1 MVRIHPCPPKYI
13 AYAMYFFLLKRWIRK
28 GSCRALSRSGAD
40 QSEGKNSPVDYFSDA
55 ARRNPSLPTK
65 IHSVSYVFFLLKRW
79 IRKGSCRALSR
90 SGADQ
95 SEGKNS
101 PVDYFSDAA
110 RRNPSLPTK
119 HITYVMCFFM
129 LKDR

>member
-1 MVRIHPCPPKYI
+1 MVTKVIVVRNLFSYE
-13 AYAMYFFLLKRWIRK
+13 YD
-28 GSCRALSRSGAD
+28 GS
-40 QSEGKNSPVDYFSDA
+40 
-55 ARRNPSLPTK
+55 NPSLPTK